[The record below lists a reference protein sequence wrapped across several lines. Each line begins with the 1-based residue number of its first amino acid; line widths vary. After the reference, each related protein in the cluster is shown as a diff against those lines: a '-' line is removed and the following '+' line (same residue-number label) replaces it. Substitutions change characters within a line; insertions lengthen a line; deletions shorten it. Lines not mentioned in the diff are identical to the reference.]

1 MTINAFSIIIIN
13 VAFLPLPILE
23 VFTVILDLKP
33 LLRGETDH
41 ITINYTLVPENIPG
55 VEFGVASVIGEV
67 KDSAG
72 YIRLTLSAS
81 VDYKSECARCLA
93 PIEDRFSIDFERTV
107 SDEKTLSAEALEADD
122 GEYALMKEGMLDIDD
137 EILEELLLSFP
148 QKLLC
153 SEDCPGLCPK
163 CGRSLKN
170 GKCSCP
176 DKEPDPRWAALS
188 KISWDE

>member
-1 MTINAFSIIIIN
+1 M
-13 VAFLPLPILE
+13 
-23 VFTVILDLKP
+23 ILDLKP

-41 ITINYTLVPENIPG
+41 IAINYTLVPENIPG
-55 VEFGVASVIGEV
+55 VEFGVASVVGEV

-72 YIRLTLSAS
+72 YIRLTLAAS

-93 PIEDRFSIDFERTV
+93 PIEDRFSIDFDRTV

-153 SEDCPGLCPK
+153 SEDCKGLCAR
-163 CGRSLKN
+163 CGKDLNEGPCDCK
-170 GKCSCP
+170 
-176 DKEPDPRWAALS
+176 KELDPRLAVLQQFLN
-188 KISWDE
+188 K

>member
-1 MTINAFSIIIIN
+1 M
-13 VAFLPLPILE
+13 
-23 VFTVILDLKP
+23 ILDLKP

-41 ITINYTLVPENIPG
+41 IAINYTLVPENIPG
-55 VEFGVASVIGEV
+55 VEFDVASVVGEV

-81 VDYKSECARCLA
+81 VNYKSECARCLT

-137 EILEELLLSFP
+137 EILEELILSFP

-163 CGRSLKN
+163 CGASLKD

-176 DKEPDPRWAALS
+176 DKEPDPRWAAL
-188 KISWDE
+188 KNISWDN